1 MATGGIR
8 HGGREYTDEEIFEIL
23 SEPVREWFKRR
34 FGTFTPPQRYAVVKI
49 HRGENVLIS
58 SPTGSGK
65 TLSAFLAA
73 INELILLGKEG
84 RLEDKIYV
92 LYISPLRALNNDIR
106 RNLEE
111 PLREIRR
118 VAKELGYELPE
129 IRVAVRTSDTSPYQ
143 KQKMVRK
150 PPHILITTPE
160 SLAIALNA
168 PKFSQRLKTVKYVI
182 VDEVHALAENKRGT
196 HLALTLERLQNLAG
210 EFVRIGLS
218 ATIHPLE
225 EVAKFVFGF
234 NDDGTPRS
242 GLIVD
247 VSFAKKTKINVESV
261 VEDLVYTDAGT
272 LSEALYRRLHGLIE
286 KHRTVLIFTN
296 TRSGAERVAYH
307 LKEHFPEYAELI
319 EAHHSSLS
327 RDVRLEVEEKLK
339 RGELRVVVCVAGNSK
354 ILTDSGIKM
363 IKELHGNEA
372 ITAIENGKTRLV
384 KFRKPHKIKYSAEG
398 LLIRT
403 ALGFEISATKEHRFL
418 TVNKNGN
425 LEWTEARNLKAGD
438 YIAVLRKFTSVEEE
452 VEISEFLPDS
462 AYLHLKRD
470 FLNKLKREMQGN
482 HGSINTF
489 AKRMGLS
496 RSYLTKQLNG
506 VYPFRWSLLRKILKE
521 FSLEISSGDVIKI
534 TTDKGKYQMP
544 PSFTPFMARL
554 LGFWIAD
561 GSWKSGTITLF
572 SSDLEMLEKYGE
584 MAKKEFGVR
593 PIIRKQNISTYG
605 LELSFKILMEMFKIL
620 VDNKSR
626 KSKNGAFPNVLY
638 ILPLENRKQFL
649 SGYFDG
655 DGYLEVKN
663 GRIFSAGFITFNKDF
678 AEGIRDLLLS
688 FGIIAS
694 IRERTYNEVRVFGG
708 RIIPKRGTAYTVAV
722 LGGEYLRRFFEI
734 IEPWKKRLK
743 KIEEFK
749 FSGYSNKD
757 VIPNMGKKLR
767 SIRLRLGISTYRLQK
782 ELYNP
787 EKVEIGTRQISRR
800 NMIRLLRFYLKKA
813 EEKGDE
819 NLTHEIKEL
828 LNLAEGDIFFDKIK
842 EIKSTFIDEAY
853 GIIDSETENYV
864 VNGFISKNSSTSLE
878 LGIDIGSIDL
888 VVLIGSPKSV
898 NRALQR
904 IGRAGH
910 RLHEVSRGIILVLDR
925 DDLVE
930 CTVLAHNARNKRL
943 DRIKIPQNPLDVLVQ
958 HVLGMALERVWEVE
972 DAYRLVRRAYPYRN
986 LSFEDFMSV
995 LRYLAGEYAGLE
1007 EKRVY
1012 AKIWF
1017 DEREGKFGRRG
1028 RMTRAIYYM
1037 NTGTIPDEAK
1047 INVYTLDKRFIGTV
1061 EEEFAERL
1069 MPGDIFVLAGR
1080 TYEFKK
1086 SRGNRI
1092 YVRPREGAK
1101 PTIPAWFSEMLPLS
1115 FDLALDIQRFRREVK
1130 QLLEN
1135 RRARRFLMKKYGID
1149 EKAAG
1154 AILGYFREQARYSV
1168 IPDDETLLVEEVLEE
1183 NRAKYFF
1190 HTLIGRRANEAL
1202 SRAFAYLVSKKKRC
1216 NVGIAISDNG
1226 FMLILPGN
1234 RRLSEEE
1241 IKALFQLEDLRE
1253 TLKRALDNTELLK
1266 RRFRHVANRGLL
1278 VLRRYMG
1285 RKKSLSRQQLNA
1297 QTLLRLLKKNHPDFP
1312 LIKEVYRE
1320 IMEDKMDIENAGLFL
1335 SWVKEGKIRVVV
1347 ERNGLP
1353 SPFAFNLEVIGATDV
1368 VLMEDRRELIKQLH
1382 RKIMAMVEGGGHAK
1396 VEKSALR
1403 GLDTP

>member
-1 MATGGIR
+1 MRAKRIR
-8 HGGREYTDEEIFEIL
+8 YAQREYKDEEIYSIL
-23 SEPVREWFKRR
+23 TEPVREWFKQK
-34 FGTFTPPQRYAVVKI
+34 FGTFTPPQRYAVIEI
-49 HRGENVLIS
+49 HKGENVLIS

-73 INELILLGKEG
+73 INELILLGKENK
-84 RLEDKIYV
+84 LENKIYV
-92 LYISPLRALNNDIR
+92 LYISPLRALNNDIK
-106 RNLEE
+106 RNLDE
-111 PLREIRR
+111 PLKEIKGI
-118 VAKELGYELPE
+118 AKELGYELPE
-129 IRVAVRTSDTSPYQ
+129 IRVGIRTSDTSSYE
-143 KQKMVRK
+143 KSKMIKK

-160 SLAIALNA
+160 SFAIALNA
-168 PKFSQRLKTVKYVI
+168 PKFRERLKTVKYVI
-182 VDEVHALAENKRGT
+182 IDEVHALAENKRGS
-196 HLALTLERLQNLAG
+196 HLALSIERLANWAG
-210 EFVRIGLS
+210 DFVRVGLS

-234 NDDGTPRS
+234 TDDGTPRP

-247 VSFAKKTKINVESV
+247 VNFAKKTEIKVESV
-261 VEDLVYTDAGT
+261 VEDLVYAPANE
-272 LSEALYRRLHGLIE
+272 LSEALYKRLDELIE
-286 KHRTVLIFTN
+286 QHRTVLIFTN

-307 LKEHFPEYAELI
+307 LKKKFPKYAELI

-339 RGELRVVVCVAGNSK
+339 KGELRAVVCVAGNSK
-354 ILTDSGIKM
+354 ILTDNGIKM

-384 KFRKPHKIKYSAEG
+384 KFRKPHKIKYLAEG

-403 ALGFEISATKEHRFL
+403 TLGFEVNVTKEHRFL
-418 TVNKNGN
+418 TVNKDGN
-425 LEWTEARNLKAGD
+425 PEWVEARDLKVGD
-438 YIAVLRKFTSVEEE
+438 YITVLRKFTSVEKE
-452 VEISEFLPDS
+452 VEIFEFLPDS
-462 AYLHLKRD
+462 AYLHLKKA
-470 FLNKLKREMQGN
+470 FLSKLKSEIQGKY
-482 HGSINTF
+482 GSISTF
-489 AKRMGLS
+489 AKRMGVS
-496 RSYLTKQLNG
+496 RSYLTRQLNG
-506 VYPFRWSLLRKILKE
+506 LYPFRWSLLRKILKE
-521 FSLEISSGDVIKI
+521 FSLEMPSENVIKI
-534 TTDKGKYQMP
+534 TTDKGKYQIP
-544 PSFTPFMARL
+544 SSFTPFMTRL

-584 MAKKEFGVR
+584 MAKKEFGVK
-593 PIIRKQNISTYG
+593 PIIRKQNTSTYS
-605 LELSFKILMEMFKIL
+605 LELSFRTLMEMFKIL
-620 VDNKSR
+620 VDNNSR

-663 GRIFSAGFITFNKDF
+663 GRIFSAGFTTFNKDF
-678 AEGIRDLLLS
+678 AEGIRNLLLS

-694 IRERTYNEVRVFGG
+694 IRERTYNEVQIFRG
-708 RIIPKRGTAYTVAV
+708 RTIPKRGTAYTVAV

-734 IEPWKKRLK
+734 IEPWKKTLK
-743 KIEEFK
+743 KIKEFK

-787 EKVEIGTRQISRR
+787 EKVEIGMRQISRR
-800 NMIRLLRFYLKKA
+800 SMIKLLRFYLRKA
-813 EEKGDE
+813 EEKGDK
-819 NLTHEIKEL
+819 NLAHEIKEL

-842 EIKSTFIDEAY
+842 EIKPTFIDEAY

-910 RLHEVSRGIILVLDR
+910 HLHDVSRGIILVLDR

-930 CTVLAHNARNKRL
+930 CTVLAHNARNRRL
-943 DRIKIPQNPLDVLVQ
+943 DRIKIPENPLDVLVQ
-958 HVLGMALERVWEVE
+958 HLLGMALNQVWKIR
-972 DAYRLVRRAYPYRN
+972 DAYNLVRRAYPYRN

-1007 EKRVY
+1007 EKKVY
-1012 AKIWF
+1012 AKIWL
-1017 DEREGKFGRRG
+1017 DEEEGKFGRRG
-1028 RMTRAIYYM
+1028 KMTRAIYYM
-1037 NTGTIPDEAK
+1037 NVGTIPDEAK
-1047 INVYTLDKRFIGTV
+1047 IRVYTTDKKLIGTV

-1080 TYEFKK
+1080 TYEFVK
-1086 SRGNRI
+1086 SRGNKI
-1092 YVRPREGAK
+1092 YVIPREGAR

-1115 FDLALDIQRFRREVK
+1115 FDLALDVQRFRREVK
-1130 QLLEN
+1130 GMASKSLLM
-1135 RRARRFLMKKYGID
+1135 RKYGID
-1149 EKAAG
+1149 ERAAK
-1154 AILGYFREQARYSV
+1154 AILAYFREQARYST
-1168 IPDDETLLVEEVLEE
+1168 IPDDETILVEEVLSDRR
-1183 NRAKYFF
+1183 NKYFF
-1190 HTLIGRRANEAL
+1190 HTLIGRRANDAL
-1202 SRAFAYLVSKKKRC
+1202 SRVFAYMVSKWKKC

-1226 FMLILPGN
+1226 FALLLPPEK
-1234 RRLSEEE
+1234 RLSEGE
-1241 IKALFQLEDLRE
+1241 IRALFEIDDMKE

-1278 VLRRYMG
+1278 ILRRYVG
-1285 RKKSLSRQQLNA
+1285 RSKRLGRQQILA
-1297 QTLLRLLKKNHPDFP
+1297 VTLLKILKEEFPNFP
-1312 LIKEVYRE
+1312 LLKEVYRE
-1320 IMEDKMDIENAGLFL
+1320 IMEDKMDVKNAELFL
-1335 SWVKEGKIRVVV
+1335 SWVKEGKINIVF
-1347 ERNGLP
+1347 EQNELP
-1353 SPFAFNLEVIGATDV
+1353 SPFAFNLEVIGASDV

-1382 RKIMAMVEGGGHAK
+1382 KKIMAMIKEGEEPK
-1396 VEKSALR
+1396 PPLPVS
-1403 GLDTP
+1403 